1 VGFAVAVTAAAFTGG
16 QVIFQ
21 VAVAMSDGQQGI
33 QGGFG
38 QGRAAEV
45 GVQDDAGGI
54 DDRDQARLGGQSLPG
69 EVQTTRQ
76 QVCRCGLGCG
86 CWRSSARRRAM
97 ASRAAARC
105 SAGVWPAGAA
115 SAASDR
121 ARAWASRSTDGRAR
135 NRWRTS
141 GGDAGDDMVAKGADM
156 FDRDGYFVA
165 GLEKDRR
172 LPKHA
177 DAAGCPG

>member
-1 VGFAVAVTAAAFTGG
+1 
-16 QVIFQ
+16 
-21 VAVAMSDGQQGI
+21 
-33 QGGFG
+33 
-38 QGRAAEV
+38 
-45 GVQDDAGGI
+45 VQDDAGGI
-54 DDRDQARLGGQSLPG
+54 DDRDQARLGGQPLPG

-86 CWRSSARRRAM
+86 LLAEFGAQAGNGFAGSGTLLGGCVA
-97 ASRAAARC
+97 
-105 SAGVWPAGAA
+105 AGVA

-141 GGDAGDDMVAKGADM
+141 GGGAGDDMVAKGADM